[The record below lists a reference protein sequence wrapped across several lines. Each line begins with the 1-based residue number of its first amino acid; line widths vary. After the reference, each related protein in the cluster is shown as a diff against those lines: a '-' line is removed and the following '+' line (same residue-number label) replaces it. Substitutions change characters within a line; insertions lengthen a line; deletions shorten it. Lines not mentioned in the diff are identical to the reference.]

1 MKLILNEALGKTN
14 PLKYSFGFNNLYD
27 FLFFFCFCFLSCG
40 SLTTLRYIYTDIKH
54 TKGKINTT
62 RHQNICYSESRVE
75 VSAVF
80 AQNLSPGTLI
90 ILNFDMFQTQN
101 SKLNQT
107 KHNL

>member
-1 MKLILNEALGKTN
+1 MKHYEKQIPLNTVLASTTCMI
-14 PLKYSFGFNNLYD
+14 
-27 FLFFFCFCFLSCG
+27 FCFYFCFVFLSCG